1 MKRKKLT
8 GRGLVLILVVAL
20 AATWAWAQDGSPEY
34 HACVNNSSG
43 TIFMVSGPEDCGNNE
58 TYIMWNQEGPAGPPG
73 ADGADGAA
81 GPQGS
86 PGPPGADGADGT
98 AGPQGPPGPPGADG
112 ADGAPGPQG
121 PAGPQGEPGTCAC
134 EITRA
139 EFDALL
145 LRVEALEGAPTQE
158 ICDGLD
164 NDADGFIDEDF
175 PELASPCS
183 VGIGECQA
191 SGAYVCSVV
200 NPQETVCNAVP
211 GEPSPE
217 ICDDELDNDCDGL
230 TDSADESCPE
240 CPDGETRPCYFAN
253 EYGTCTGQETCDAS
267 AGWVGC
273 TAAVPIPEHCDGLDN
288 DCDGLTD
295 EDGVCCEAGDT
306 RPCYLANEYGT
317 CTGQETCDPYVGWV
331 GCTAAPP
338 AAEMC
343 DGLDND
349 CDGLIDED
357 CQ

>member
-8 GRGLVLILVVAL
+8 GRGLALILVVAL
-20 AATWAWAQDGSPEY
+20 AATWAWAQDGGPVH

-58 TYIMWNQEGPAGPPG
+58 SYVMWNQEGPAGPQGPQGEPGPAGPPG

-81 GPQGS
+81 GPQGPS
-86 PGPPGADGADGT
+86 
-98 AGPQGPPGPPGADG
+98 GPPGADG

-134 EITRA
+134 EITRE
-139 EFDALL
+139 EFDLL
-145 LRVEALEGAPTQE
+145 EARVAALEGSPTQE

-164 NDADGFIDEDF
+164 NDADTFIDEDF

-230 TDSADESCPE
+230 TDLADPSCPA
-240 CPDGETRPCYFAN
+240 CPDGEVRPCQRENAI
-253 EYGTCTGQETCDAS
+253 GTCTGFETCDATV
-267 AGWVGC
+267 GWAGC
-273 TAAVPIPEHCDGLDN
+273 TAAEPVPEICDGLDN
-288 DCDGLTD
+288 DCDGQVD
-295 EDGVCCEAGDT
+295 E
-306 RPCYLANEYGT
+306 
-317 CTGQETCDPYVGWV
+317 
-331 GCTAAPP
+331 GCP
-338 AAEMC
+338 
-343 DGLDND
+343 
-349 CDGLIDED
+349 
-357 CQ
+357 